1 MHLFCVLWLLFY
13 FKLII
18 TSCISFFSVQTNDV
32 TAQSWEPW
40 RQWLCED
47 CLKKECYKFKQSLHL
62 PLRKFLPPE
71 LQQRKLQHK
80 ASNRNPPP
88 NMPLSLSC
96 ICVRCYRA
104 VISYAAGCIL
114 EDLFCV
120 NTCFTS
126 SRSHQQMATI
136 SPSHF
141 KQNRGWYKYFAD
153 HFNVCDQT
161 SVCRPLLQ
169 LNMKQVLHVGSGWK

>member
-1 MHLFCVLWLLFY
+1 MGTLKTVTLWRLQ
-13 FKLII
+13 K
-18 TSCISFFSVQTNDV
+18 
-32 TAQSWEPW
+32 
-40 RQWLCED
+40 
-47 CLKKECYKFKQSLHL
+47 KKE
-62 PLRKFLPPE
+62 RK
-71 LQQRKLQHK
+71 KAISSNK
-80 ASNRNPPP
+80 ASACHQEGSCPRSSCSVGLSTRLATGVLHQ
-88 NMPLSLSC
+88 NMLLSLSC
-96 ICVRCYRA
+96 ICVWCYRA
-104 VISYAAGCIL
+104 IISCAAGCIR

-141 KQNRGWYKYFAD
+141 KQNMGWYKYFAD

-169 LNMKQVLHVGSGWK
+169 LNLKWVLHVGSGWK